1 MRTNGAVGGIAGQV
15 LKENLSVAVAEVKDD
30 AVNWDAYWL
39 VSLTVSQAR
48 AQVVDWAVNRVVS
61 QRRGP
66 RHPGLRLYLK
76 GVG

>member
-1 MRTNGAVGGIAGQV
+1 MTNGAVEGAV
-15 LKENLSVAVAEVKDD
+15 AAALYETLYVAVAEVKDD